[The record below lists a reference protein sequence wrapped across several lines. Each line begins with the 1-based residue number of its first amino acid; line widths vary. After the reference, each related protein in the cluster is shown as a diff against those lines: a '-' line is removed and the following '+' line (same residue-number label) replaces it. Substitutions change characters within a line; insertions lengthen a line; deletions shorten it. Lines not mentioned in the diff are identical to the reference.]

1 MVVSIE
7 HTALVSIES
16 KEKVRRVRA
25 IVTLAIGDRYRQIF
39 ERHCRENWTAYA
51 QRHGYDL
58 ILITE
63 PIDQSEKATE
73 RSLHWQKC
81 LILEDER
88 VARYQQVAWID
99 SDIVINASAA
109 PDIFGS
115 IDVTRFGAVDE
126 YCSPDPAT
134 YRRALAALYLR
145 FKRTGVPFIHNL
157 TPEEFYRKRG
167 LPERSQVVQTGV
179 FVCSPRYHRDV
190 LRVVYDNYEENALA
204 ASNAEM
210 AALSYEL
217 LSRDLVTWIDA
228 RFNHQ
233 VLIGAEQYR
242 RAHPVRP
249 ELPRD
254 HVEVGAI
261 RSVLDHLLA
270 ESYFLHF
277 AGCQPLMEHLRQPPL
292 R

>member
-1 MVVSIE
+1 MVASIE
-7 HTALVSIES
+7 HTAPVSIAS
-16 KEKVRRVRA
+16 REKVKRLRA
-25 IVTLAIGDRYRQIF
+25 IVTLAIGDRYLQMF
-39 ERHCRENWTAYA
+39 ERHCRENWMAYA

-58 ILITE
+58 IVIKE
-63 PIDQSEKATE
+63 PIDRSEKANT

-88 VARYQQVAWID
+88 VARYRQVAWID
-99 SDIVINASAA
+99 SDIVINAFAA

-115 IDVTRFGAVDE
+115 IDDTRFGAVDE
-126 YCSPDPAT
+126 YRSPDPAT

-179 FVCSPRYHRDV
+179 FVCSPRHHREV
-190 LRVVYDNYEENALA
+190 LRDVYDNYEESTLA

-217 LSRDLVTWIDA
+217 LSRDLVSWIDA

-242 RAHPVRP
+242 REHPVKP
-249 ELPRD
+249 DLARD
-254 HVEVGAI
+254 HAQLGAI
-261 RSVLDHLLA
+261 RPVLDHLLA
-270 ESYFLHF
+270 NSYFLHF
-277 AGCQPLMEHLRQPPL
+277 AGCQTLMEHLR
-292 R
+292 